1 MPNRRINGPQKSEQ
15 WSFSDSVVKK
25 SKLELEKENS
35 KKRLYSDTGFEQ
47 PSTSQ
52 DDFKRKRTNQSLE
65 PTAGSFMSDVVLKK
79 SRIEMEKEAA
89 LKAKLQEKE
98 NQLKKKFNQKDLV
111 MKFEVIEPRSSRSP
125 SLVVRSKSSI
135 APGRASN

>member
-1 MPNRRINGPQKSEQ
+1 
-15 WSFSDSVVKK
+15 VKK

-35 KKRLYSDTGFEQ
+35 KKRLYSETGFEH
-47 PSTSQ
+47 PSASQ
-52 DDFKRKRTNQSLE
+52 DEFKRKRKNQTLE

-135 APGRASN
+135 APGRSSN